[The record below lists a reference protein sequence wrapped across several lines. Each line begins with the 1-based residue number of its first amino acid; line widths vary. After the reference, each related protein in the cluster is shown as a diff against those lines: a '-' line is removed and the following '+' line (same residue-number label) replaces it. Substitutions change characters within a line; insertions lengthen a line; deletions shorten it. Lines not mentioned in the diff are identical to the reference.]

1 MSDRKILFNWCFGN
15 LDCFVLAVNGRLG
28 VISVLANFVFNV
40 SGTIRS
46 QNGRLA
52 R

>member
-1 MSDRKILFNWCFGN
+1 MGLSLFGLLFH
-15 LDCFVLAVNGRLG
+15 LDCFVLAVNGRLS